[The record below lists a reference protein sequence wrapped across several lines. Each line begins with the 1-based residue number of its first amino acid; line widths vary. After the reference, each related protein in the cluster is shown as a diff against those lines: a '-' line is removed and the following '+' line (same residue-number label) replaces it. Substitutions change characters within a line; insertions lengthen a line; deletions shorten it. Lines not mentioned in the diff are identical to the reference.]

1 MKQISVRFYTLLS
14 IGVLALLVFMTTL
27 GFAGGLVLAPSLANS
42 AIASPLLPKADRSP
56 QLADISDS
64 DSEILAAYENALG
77 SIYEASVPSVVR
89 INITQFAD
97 SSGLNGGPLLPED
110 SPFGFPN
117 PDGFSFPRQGQGSGF
132 VWDSE
137 GHIVTNYHVVEGAEK
152 VDVLFENGVNLEAE
166 VIGTDPDSDLAVI
179 KVDLPADELVPL
191 PIGDS
196 DSLKVGQLTVAIG
209 APFGQDFTM
218 TSGIVSAVGR
228 TIRSGNTPFSIP
240 AVIQTDASIN
250 PGNSGGPLL
259 NRQGEVVGINTQILS
274 RSGSNAGVGFAVPID
289 IAKRVV
295 PSLIADQSYDYA
307 WLGISGNSLASEV
320 AELMNL
326 PADTKGA
333 LIVGLAEGGPAE
345 DAGLLGSEETE
356 TVEGLPYRYGGDI
369 ITAINGTDIEGI
381 NDVIRY
387 LVDETRPGDE
397 ITVDIIRDGEIM
409 QLEVTLGSRPDN

>member
-1 MKQISVRFYTLLS
+1 MKHISVRFYTLLS
-14 IGVLALLVFMTTL
+14 IGVLALLVFMTML
-27 GFAGGLVLAPSLANS
+27 GFAGGLVLAPNLANS
-42 AIASPLLPKADRSP
+42 ALAAPFVPEVNRV
-56 QLADISDS
+56 QVADISES
-64 DSEILAAYENALG
+64 DGEILAAFENALG

-97 SSGLNGGPLLPED
+97 GPNNEGGLIPED
-110 SPFGFPN
+110 SPFNFPN

-132 VWDSE
+132 VWDTE
-137 GHIVTNYHVVEGAEK
+137 GHIVTNFHVVEGAEK
-152 VDVLFENGVNLEAE
+152 IEVLFENGVNVEAE
-166 VIGTDPDSDLAVI
+166 VVGTDPDSDLAVI
-179 KVDLPADELVPL
+179 KIDLPADELIPL

-196 DSLKVGQLTVAIG
+196 TTLNVGQLTVAIG

-218 TSGIVSAVGR
+218 TSGIVSAIGR

-240 AVIQTDASIN
+240 AAIQTDASIN

-259 NRQGEVVGINTQILS
+259 NRQGEVIGINTQILS
-274 RSGSNAGVGFAVPID
+274 RSGSNSGVGFAVPID

-295 PSLIADQSYDYA
+295 PSLIADQGYDYA
-307 WLGISGNSLASEV
+307 WLGISGNTISAEV

-333 LIVGLAEGGPAE
+333 LIIGLAEDGPAE
-345 DAGLLGSEETE
+345 DAGLIGSEETD

-369 ITAINGTDIEGI
+369 ITAINGEGIEGI

-387 LVDETRPGDE
+387 LVDETRPGDQ
-397 ITVDIIRDGEIM
+397 ITVDVIRDGETVQID
-409 QLEVTLGSRPDN
+409 VTLGSRPDN